1 MVESLQMLKRLKNVN
16 DMLIKKIN
24 LSGEGKDI
32 AMNENDI
39 KDWNWIVKGKM
50 CGTNKF
56 ANLYTLLTNKMK
68 THNFYEII
76 RL

>member
-16 DMLIKKIN
+16 DLVNKKIN

-32 AMNENDI
+32 TMNENDI
-39 KDWNWIVKGKM
+39 KDWNWIIKGKM
-50 CGTNKF
+50 SGTNKF

-68 THNFYEII
+68 IHNFYEC